1 MGCIEEFTNF
11 TGLIWEEEV
20 DVFIDAL
27 YPVRAGW
34 EDENDREA
42 ICMLV
47 RGDADGNIIQTTG
60 NIRADT

>member
-1 MGCIEEFTNF
+1 M
-11 TGLIWEEEV
+11 
-20 DVFIDAL
+20 FIDAL

-47 RGDADGNIIQTTG
+47 RGDTDGNIIQTTG
-60 NIRADT
+60 TIRADT